1 MCVVL
6 LQCRRPSIADN
17 GDYSQLEEK
26 AMSVSGISNTHASD
40 QINAVALSNALR
52 NAQTQKLGQDF
63 APGNLDASDVATFQQ
78 SNGSTSTGSVSGN
91 LTAVQRAYESLQ
103 QVATET
109 NSDPKQASG
118 SPVRRTLMG
127 PSTINSHDPMP
138 PVSQPPVGL
147 PNPIKGHDP
156 MPPVFGSPVGLP
168 LPVKGHDPMPPVFGG
183 AVSVIA

>member
-1 MCVVL
+1 
-6 LQCRRPSIADN
+6 
-17 GDYSQLEEK
+17 
-26 AMSVSGISNTHASD
+26 MSVSGISNSLASD

-52 NAQTQKLGQDF
+52 NAQTQKLGQDVG
-63 APGNLDASDVATFQQ
+63 PGNLDTPSDVATFQR
-78 SNGSTSTGSVSGN
+78 SNGSPSTGSVSGN

-127 PSTINSHDPMP
+127 PSTTNWHDPMP

-156 MPPVFGSPVGLP
+156 MPPVFRHPAGLPNPVKGHDPMPPVFGSPMGLP

-183 AVSVIA
+183 TVSVIA